1 MFKNTIDKKRL
12 ITDKNGNIIV
22 DFTTSIFSKTARGI
36 DSYNSVRVTDVFQM
50 RPDKV
55 SFNEYGT
62 DNNTEFILK
71 YSGISNPFSLD
82 KDDVLLIPN
91 EDQAQS
97 QMADLEE
104 ESFNAADQVKLYYKF
119 TNPDFKSDSKS
130 YDDLANKVIPSGVL
144 DPTETGGFTVP
155 YIADDGTTAIT
166 IRNGR
171 MYFGE
176 DAGPTAADDYSEQLK
191 NALDQKCAVNGM
203 SMTDFVRASVKN
215 SLNKISTND
224 IDVDMKNMY
233 KQVSDKIDK
242 KIVKR

>member
-12 ITDKNGNIIV
+12 ITDKNGNNIV
-22 DFTTSIFSKTARGI
+22 DFTTSIFSRSARGI
-36 DSYNSVRVTDVFQM
+36 DSYNTVRVTEYFQM
-50 RPDKV
+50 RADKV
-55 SFNEYGT
+55 AFNEYGT
-62 DNNTEFILK
+62 DDNTEFILK

-82 KDDVLLIPN
+82 KDDVLLIPD
-91 EDQAQS
+91 ESQAQA
-97 QMADLEE
+97 QMADLD
-104 ESFNAADQVKLYYKF
+104 ESIHNGEDQVKLYYKF

-155 YIADDGTTAIT
+155 YIADDGTAAIT
-166 IRNGR
+166 IKNGR

-191 NALDQKCAVNGM
+191 NALDEKCAVNGM

-215 SLNKISTND
+215 SLNKISASNTD
-224 IDVDMKNMY
+224 DDMKHMFEQMSN
-233 KQVSDKIDK
+233 KIDK
-242 KIVKR
+242 N